1 MFALTVPWWE
11 LVGRGAFV
19 YLAVLL
25 LLRLTGK
32 RQVGQLT
39 PFDLVLLL
47 LISEACSNALSGG
60 DDSLLAALILVTTLL
75 GLNLAIG
82 WVSGRSV
89 WVERMFE
96 GRPRF
101 LIKDGKVDYETLRRE
116 SLSKNELLS
125 AIRQEGCFSPE
136 EVEYAVLET
145 SGRISVRKR
154 KSDGG

>member
-1 MFALTVPWWE
+1 MFTLTTPWWE
-11 LVGRGAFV
+11 LVARGALI
-19 YLAVLL
+19 YLAVFL

-32 RQVGQLT
+32 RQVGQFT

-60 DDSLLAALILVTTLL
+60 DGSLLGALILVGTMLV
-75 GLNLAIG
+75 LNLAIG
-82 WVSGRSV
+82 WVTERSS
-89 WVERMFE
+89 WVERFLE

-101 LIKDGKVDYETLRRE
+101 LIKNGKVNYDVLRRE

-125 AIRQEGCFSPE
+125 ALRQEGCFTPD

-145 SGRISVRKR
+145 SGRISVRR
-154 KSDGG
+154 RDEQAQ